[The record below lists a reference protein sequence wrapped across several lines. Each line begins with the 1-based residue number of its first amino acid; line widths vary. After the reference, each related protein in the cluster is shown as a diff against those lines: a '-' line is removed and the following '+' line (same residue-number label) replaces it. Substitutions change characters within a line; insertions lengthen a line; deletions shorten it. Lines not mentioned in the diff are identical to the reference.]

1 MEKFLYEYCVLDNA
15 FDDILSR
22 VKFLNN
28 ESSFCVCVCYL
39 PPDVSTRLN
48 DAEQFY
54 TRLTDQ
60 VYQYQNLGNVFICGD
75 FNSRCG
81 EASDYVEGVDDVR
94 ERDVIDVT
102 MNHYGDLLLN
112 FLIDCNFC
120 MINGRVKGKND
131 FTHVSHRGRSVVD
144 YVLVPHEQLR
154 DVTSMNISLMTE
166 TIERFDLAAC
176 DRIPDHSLLIWES
189 EVFASLSENI
199 AGVDQN
205 NSSSRK
211 RFNVLNIP
219 SDFLNNDETT
229 ILIERTIERI
239 ETSISEEHG
248 ANGAYS
254 AFMDLI
260 YTEMDS
266 KLKSFT
272 NKPHLKGRK
281 MKCKNY
287 WNEELELQ
295 WSKVCVKEKLWL
307 KCKTNNARKQLK
319 AQYCAERRTFD
330 KLNRRFKRKQQRLK
344 QENLQNLLETDG
356 SRDFWK
362 EIGKLS
368 LANDRKMRIPME
380 IVDQDGKSSYNTDEI
395 LSRWKM
401 DYSDLLNSEND
412 NNFDNVHYENV
423 QQQLRGNNVPKNNI
437 LNVDSLNQD
446 ITYQEVYEAVYRAKL
461 RKAAGFDGIPSE
473 VLRYDICIELLHTII
488 SYCFKNGE
496 VPTEWTKGLLTP
508 SRNQIHKMPEIHL
521 VIAVFLCCQCLTKF
535 TPIF

>member
-1 MEKFLYEYCVLDNA
+1 M
-15 FDDILSR
+15 
-22 VKFLNN
+22 
-28 ESSFCVCVCYL
+28 
-39 PPDVSTRLN
+39 
-48 DAEQFY
+48 
-54 TRLTDQ
+54 
-60 VYQYQNLGNVFICGD
+60 
-75 FNSRCG
+75 
-81 EASDYVEGVDDVR
+81 
-94 ERDVIDVT
+94 
-102 MNHYGDLLLN
+102 
-112 FLIDCNFC
+112 
-120 MINGRVKGKND
+120 
-131 FTHVSHRGRSVVD
+131 D

-189 EVFASLSENI
+189 EVFASLSEEN
-199 AGVDQN
+199 AGVDQY

-229 ILIERTIERI
+229 ILIERIIERI

-287 WNEELELQ
+287 WNEEPELQ

-344 QENLQNLLETDG
+344 QENLQNLLETDV

-368 LANDRKMRIPME
+368 LANDRKM
-380 IVDQDGKSSYNTDEI
+380 
-395 LSRWKM
+395 
-401 DYSDLLNSEND
+401 
-412 NNFDNVHYENV
+412 
-423 QQQLRGNNVPKNNI
+423 
-437 LNVDSLNQD
+437 
-446 ITYQEVYEAVYRAKL
+446 
-461 RKAAGFDGIPSE
+461 
-473 VLRYDICIELLHTII
+473 
-488 SYCFKNGE
+488 
-496 VPTEWTKGLLTP
+496 
-508 SRNQIHKMPEIHL
+508 
-521 VIAVFLCCQCLTKF
+521 
-535 TPIF
+535 

>member
-1 MEKFLYEYCVLDNA
+1 MEKFQYEYCVLDNA
-15 FDDILSR
+15 FDDILW
-22 VKFLNN
+22 VKFWNN
-28 ESSFCVCVCYL
+28 ESSFFVCVCYL
-39 PPDVSTRLN
+39 PPDGSTRLN

-54 TRLTDQ
+54 TRLTEQ

-102 MNHYGDLLLN
+102 SNHYGDLLLN
-112 FLIDCNFC
+112 FLVDCNFC

-189 EVFASLSENI
+189 EVFASLSENN

-248 ANGAYS
+248 ADGAYS

-272 NKPHLKGRK
+272 I
-281 MKCKNY
+281 
-287 WNEELELQ
+287 
-295 WSKVCVKEKLWL
+295 
-307 KCKTNNARKQLK
+307 
-319 AQYCAERRTFD
+319 
-330 KLNRRFKRKQQRLK
+330 
-344 QENLQNLLETDG
+344 NLT
-356 SRDFWK
+356 
-362 EIGKLS
+362 
-368 LANDRKMRIPME
+368 
-380 IVDQDGKSSYNTDEI
+380 
-395 LSRWKM
+395 
-401 DYSDLLNSEND
+401 
-412 NNFDNVHYENV
+412 
-423 QQQLRGNNVPKNNI
+423 
-437 LNVDSLNQD
+437 
-446 ITYQEVYEAVYRAKL
+446 
-461 RKAAGFDGIPSE
+461 
-473 VLRYDICIELLHTII
+473 
-488 SYCFKNGE
+488 
-496 VPTEWTKGLLTP
+496 
-508 SRNQIHKMPEIHL
+508 
-521 VIAVFLCCQCLTKF
+521 
-535 TPIF
+535 